1 MKTYKI
7 INKNRGI
14 FSTRKARIASGA
26 LKKLFCLKQ
35 RSCKFIIF
43 SVTKIRVAKENPTSR
58 VFATFCGQK
67 VVKNQIQ
74 SPNTNT
80 STAKKPQQ
88 KISDATQLHQKLTK

>member
-1 MKTYKI
+1 MKLKR
-7 INKNRGI
+7 NKNRGI

-58 VFATFCGQK
+58 VFATFCGQR
-67 VVKNQIQ
+67 VVQRTDFT
-74 SPNTNT
+74 PTNT
-80 STAKKPQQ
+80 ITSTPKKPH
-88 KISDATQLHQKLTK
+88 KNKSNATQLHQKLKK